1 MPPFQFAVCGDAP
14 SAKDWRDLATRSED
28 YGYTTLFVADHYHLQ
43 AGGLGYPPQ
52 YLAPF
57 PAIVA
62 AAAWTSKLRVG
73 TRVACIDYHLPAVL
87 AKEAATIDLLSEGRL
102 ILGLGAGWHEAEYEA
117 MDLVFADAP
126 TRVQKLEEVIVLC
139 KAHWSGEPFK
149 LDGQEVRVRDYVG
162 LPVPAA
168 RPHLSLM
175 IGGSKKRVLSIA
187 ACEGDIVSLSNVIAS
202 GVDTVAEIETQ
213 VGYVRDAA
221 GERFDELD
229 IELMPLCV
237 EITDDPD
244 SALERLSPMFGVEPE
259 FLRDHPL
266 VLVGSLD
273 HLVDELEKRRAV
285 FGVNYVTIPQYFVDA
300 FAPVVSCLTGR

>member
-1 MPPFQFAVCGDAP
+1 
-14 SAKDWRDLATRSED
+14 
-28 YGYTTLFVADHYHLQ
+28 
-43 AGGLGYPPQ
+43 
-52 YLAPF
+52 
-57 PAIVA
+57 
-62 AAAWTSKLRVG
+62 
-73 TRVACIDYHLPAVL
+73 
-87 AKEAATIDLLSEGRL
+87 
-102 ILGLGAGWHEAEYEA
+102 
-117 MDLVFADAP
+117 
-126 TRVQKLEEVIVLC
+126 
-139 KAHWSGEPFK
+139 